1 MDVVHKCK
9 LLPPYDAVFLLDREK
24 NLANVTGA
32 LFFEPF
38 EFEMMKNYILEKTKV
53 VNWGRS
59 KLVQK
64 YGLWFFQEME
74 DEEWNQKKHYTVV
87 LKEGIHTDDEL
98 TKFMLQEQLIR
109 DPYENT

>member
-1 MDVVHKCK
+1 MRYPKISALAVGSLIYNVLKKLFTIYMDVVHKCK

-38 EFEMMKNYILEKTKV
+38 EFETMKNYILEKTKV
-53 VNWGRS
+53 VNRGRS

-64 YGLWFFQEME
+64 YGLWFFQEM
-74 DEEWNQKKHYTVV
+74 
-87 LKEGIHTDDEL
+87 
-98 TKFMLQEQLIR
+98 
-109 DPYENT
+109 